1 MDDFSTF
8 STKSWSFMTK
18 VVSCHPLMENTNP
31 LRLKSYIFQE
41 ISGARL
47 VISCH
52 VGKEMGQ
59 GTYPL
64 LNIQITIEN
73 HHV

>member
-8 STKSWSFMTK
+8 STKSWSFI
-18 VVSCHPLMENTNP
+18 P
-31 LRLKSYIFQE
+31 LRLKSCIFQE